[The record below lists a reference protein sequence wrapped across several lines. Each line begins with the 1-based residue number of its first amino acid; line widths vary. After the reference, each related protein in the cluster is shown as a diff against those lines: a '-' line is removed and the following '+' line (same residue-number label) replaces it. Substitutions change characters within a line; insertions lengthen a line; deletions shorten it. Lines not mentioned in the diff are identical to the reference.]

1 VKSAMYTP
9 PMPDRMAGLRGNTEA
24 RVLTSLVFRR
34 QITVE
39 FGHCDPTGA
48 VHVSR
53 FFQYFDTNTWLL
65 FETAT
70 GVAER
75 DFTATFGILPL
86 VDVSAGI
93 RTPVRFGDVIEITS
107 RVTEFRR
114 SSFHVEHRITAG
126 GELAVEGGETR
137 VWAVRHK
144 EDPSKISAQSIPEAV
159 IARFA

>member
-1 VKSAMYTP
+1 M
-9 PMPDRMAGLRGNTEA
+9 
-24 RVLTSLVFRR
+24 TSFVFSR

-65 FETAT
+65 FEAAT
-70 GVAER
+70 GVAVG

-86 VDVSAGI
+86 VEVNVDC
-93 RTPVRFGDVIEITS
+93 RRPVRFGDVIDIVS

-114 SSFHVEHRITAG
+114 SSFHVEHRITAD
-126 GELAVEGGETR
+126 GELVVGGGETR
-137 VWAVRHK
+137 VWAVRS
-144 EDPSKISAQSIPEAV
+144 EDDPDKISALAIPEAV

>member
-1 VKSAMYTP
+1 
-9 PMPDRMAGLRGNTEA
+9 
-24 RVLTSLVFRR
+24 LTSLVFRR

-53 FFQYFDTNTWLL
+53 FFQYFDTNTWML
-65 FETAT
+65 FEAAT

-86 VDVSAGI
+86 VEVNAEV
-93 RTPVRFGDVIEITS
+93 RRPVRFGDMIEIAS

-126 GELAVEGGETR
+126 GELAVEGGEMR

-144 EDPSKISAQSIPEAV
+144 NDPSKISAQSIPEAV

>member
-1 VKSAMYTP
+1 
-9 PMPDRMAGLRGNTEA
+9 
-24 RVLTSLVFRR
+24 LTSLVFRR

-48 VHVSR
+48 VHVAR
-53 FFQYFDTNTWLL
+53 FFQYFDTNTWML

-70 GVAER
+70 GVAKG
-75 DFTATFGILPL
+75 DFSATYGILPL
-86 VDVSAGI
+86 VDVNAEV
-93 RTPVRFGDVIEITS
+93 RRPVRFGDVIEIAS

-126 GELAVEGGETR
+126 GELSVEGSETR
-137 VWAVRHK
+137 VWATRHK
-144 EDPSKISAQSIPEAV
+144 DDPNKISAQSIPEAV

>member
-1 VKSAMYTP
+1 M
-9 PMPDRMAGLRGNTEA
+9 
-24 RVLTSLVFRR
+24 TSFVFRR
-34 QITVE
+34 EITVE

-48 VHVSR
+48 VHVPR
-53 FFQYFDTNTWLL
+53 FFQYFDTNTWML

-70 GVAER
+70 GVAKR
-75 DFTATFGILPL
+75 DFSATYGILPL
-86 VDVSAGI
+86 VDVNAEI
-93 RTPVRFGDVIEITS
+93 RKPVRFGDVIEIVS

-114 SSFHVEHRITAG
+114 SSFHVEHRITAD

-144 EDPSKISAQSIPEAV
+144 DDPSKISAQSIPEAV

>member
-1 VKSAMYTP
+1 M
-9 PMPDRMAGLRGNTEA
+9 
-24 RVLTSLVFRR
+24 TSLVFRR

-48 VHVSR
+48 VHVAR
-53 FFQYFDTNTWLL
+53 FFQYFDTNTWML

-70 GVAER
+70 GVAKG
-75 DFTATFGILPL
+75 DFSATYGILPL
-86 VDVSAGI
+86 VDVNAEV
-93 RTPVRFGDVIEITS
+93 RRPVRFGDVIEIAS

-126 GELAVEGGETR
+126 GELAVEGGEMR
-137 VWAVRHK
+137 VWATRQK
-144 EDPSKISAQSIPEAV
+144 DDPSKISAQSIPEAV

>member
-1 VKSAMYTP
+1 M
-9 PMPDRMAGLRGNTEA
+9 
-24 RVLTSLVFRR
+24 TSLVFRR

-53 FFQYFDTNTWLL
+53 FFQYFDTNTWML

-70 GVAER
+70 GVAKR
-75 DFTATFGILPL
+75 DFSATFGILPL
-86 VDVSAGI
+86 VEVNADC
-93 RTPVRFGDVIEITS
+93 RKPVRFGEMIEIAS

-126 GELAVEGGETR
+126 GELVVDGGETR
-137 VWAVRHK
+137 VWAVRK
-144 EDPSKISAQSIPEAV
+144 KDDPSKISAQPIPEAV